1 MKYLRMARERTR
13 KPASG
18 SRGPREARGVTIA
31 QIERAARRS
40 FAEQGWAGTSLRAI
54 AREVG
59 VDPALVHYY
68 FSSKEELL
76 DAVTTPP
83 PEWIESVQTTTTAPM
98 RERGEAIVR
107 NVVWTW
113 SQPELRD
120 ALTSILQTAAHEPRT
135 REKLR
140 TLISASLLPAVAAR
154 IESGERLLR
163 ASLIGSQV
171 LGLVMLRY
179 VWQIEPL
186 ASLSDDELVKLVA
199 PTVQRYL
206 SGRLSS

>member
-1 MKYLRMARERTR
+1 MKSVGMPAQKKR
-13 KPASG
+13 KPTGS

-31 QIERAARRS
+31 QIERVARRS
-40 FAEQGWAGTSLRAI
+40 FAEDGWAGTSLRAI

-68 FSSKEELL
+68 FASKEELL

-83 PEWIESVQTTTTAPM
+83 AAWIESIQVTASVPL

-107 NVVWTW
+107 NVIWTW
-113 SQPELRD
+113 YQPEIRD
-120 ALTSILQTAAHEPRT
+120 ALTSILLTAAHEPRT

-140 TLISASLLPAVAAR
+140 RLISASLLPAVAAR
-154 IESGERLLR
+154 IEADERLLR

-186 ASLSDDELVKLVA
+186 ASLPDDQLVALVA

-206 SGRLSS
+206 SGRLS